1 LFKFAVSEAAAGEVG
16 RPEVGKAAACVKVRH
31 RVELTLLAG
40 LTAHGL
46 SAAHALALASV
57 TRAASREGAGLIV
70 LPS

>member
-1 LFKFAVSEAAAGEVG
+1 M
-16 RPEVGKAAACVKVRH
+16 KVRH

-40 LTAHGL
+40 LTAYGL
-46 SAAHALALASV
+46 SAAKALALASV